1 MSKKSQKK
9 GQTMDL
15 GTFLAKKEFGDWA
28 DDVQELP
35 TARMYTETDIDVT
48 TIVALISSISGIH
61 FTAIMHLHTNAVGLS
76 IRRVGSVP
84 IICILQS
91 ITKTSHQFI
100 INVSS
105 SSASHGNEDYNSRG
119 GRDYDSRGGGGTSCL
134 IAITQIDVL
143 TFPSPPCPYTV
154 YMGNLSYEVS
164 ERDITMFFGEEI
176 SVKGVRLPE
185 GEDGQGRG
193 FGYVEFADRPSI
205 IAAVGMSG
213 EKFMNRLVRINVAEE
228 GKGKSGANDEKFATN
243 WRTSMRASEPAHAPS
258 GYNSTRDKQDGY
270 GRGYGRDREGDSR
283 SGFGRS
289 TRDDDFNAMVSETG
303 WRSRGAPAAIP
314 PAAAPMVRRKLE
326 LAPRTLPDPVI
337 LITQEA
343 TPAAEEAPV
352 APRKSSVNPLALL
365 NPASK
370 RGSREKAD
378 LQRKADQ
385 EQREKE
391 AEAKRV
397 AALAKAAAAAE
408 KSTSTAN
415 NIHSTKKSVAVEPV
429 VLPSNWRRQED
440 LPPVQPKFKGKPFA
454 ADQKTRTHG
463 GARDKTDRAPM
474 TVKKNDNRT
483 ARSGPEAPAVCAA
496 STTTTTPHSRTPIQ
510 QEKPVPVSVKNA
522 YDLLG
527 DQDE

>member
-35 TARMYTETDIDVT
+35 TA
-48 TIVALISSISGIH
+48 
-61 FTAIMHLHTNAVGLS
+61 
-76 IRRVGSVP
+76 P
-84 IICILQS
+84 
-91 ITKTSHQFI
+91 
-100 INVSS
+100 
-105 SSASHGNEDYNSRG
+105 SASHGNEDYNSRG
-119 GRDYDSRGGGGTSCL
+119 GRDYDSRGGGDRYNSDRRSDLPIPTM
-134 IAITQIDVL
+134 
-143 TFPSPPCPYTV
+143 PPYTV

-352 APRKSSVNPLALL
+352 APRKSSVNPFGVAKPRDEAEIQRQFEERRKAREEEELKLQKAEAEL
-365 NPASK
+365 K
-370 RGSREKAD
+370 RKQEEEAREKAD

>member
-1 MSKKSQKK
+1 MVGSAVLDWTEESPLSKAHSNSSRHVKK
-9 GQTMDL
+9 VAEKGPDHGP

-35 TARMYTETDIDVT
+35 TA
-48 TIVALISSISGIH
+48 
-61 FTAIMHLHTNAVGLS
+61 
-76 IRRVGSVP
+76 P
-84 IICILQS
+84 
-91 ITKTSHQFI
+91 
-100 INVSS
+100 
-105 SSASHGNEDYNSRG
+105 SASHGNEDYNSRG
-119 GRDYDSRGGGGTSCL
+119 GRDYDSRGGGDRYNSDRRSDLPIPTM
-134 IAITQIDVL
+134 
-143 TFPSPPCPYTV
+143 PPYTV

-176 SVKGVRLPE
+176 SGVRLPE

-213 EKFMNRLVRINVAEE
+213 EKFMNRLVRINA
-228 GKGKSGANDEKFATN
+228 KEKVVRTMRNLQPTGVLLCVRLNLPMLHRVIIPLVTN
-243 WRTSMRASEPAHAPS
+243 RM
-258 GYNSTRDKQDGY
+258 GY

-352 APRKSSVNPLALL
+352 APRKSSVNPFGVAKPRDEAEIQQL
-365 NPASK
+365 K
-370 RGSREKAD
+370 RKQEEEAREKAD

-474 TVKKNDNRT
+474 TVKRMITVLLVLGPKHLLYVLLLRLPPLPTPAHLSNRK
-483 ARSGPEAPAVCAA
+483 ACSCFC
-496 STTTTTPHSRTPIQ
+496 
-510 QEKPVPVSVKNA
+510 EKC
-522 YDLLG
+522 L
-527 DQDE
+527 